1 MMLSCSPKSQSKRRH
16 FVGFTKGVVH
26 HCQPQEFD
34 QRLVRLEEAWSFAG
48 LWAVE
53 LGSCVV
59 LLDFGR
65 VPFEDAVLPML
76 PR

>member
-16 FVGFTKGVVH
+16 FVCFTKGLVH

-48 LWAVE
+48 LGCGAGE
-53 LGSCVV
+53 V
-59 LLDFGR
+59 LLEFGG
-65 VPFEDAVLPML
+65 VAFEDAVLPVL